1 MAYGIDIESFPL
13 STDGEVKMAH
23 HLKWLAKR
31 KIKEAALQTIG
42 SFAGIDL
49 PGRHD
54 VLLGRGK
61 PFQQHPGN
69 VRMREMVDLYK
80 EEYTRVPVGQ
90 KSNIAD
96 KILQTIMIKEHSF
109 FLKRQPDGW
118 WVQVSENEAREKVAH
133 AFRTARSTR
142 TKDRHRYVET
152 DNRKR
157 SKIQQQ
163 QQRDVPCFGFPC
175 GGGQG

>member
-1 MAYGIDIESFPL
+1 MAYGIDVASFPL
-13 STDGEVKMAH
+13 SPDGEVKTTH

-31 KIKEAALQTIG
+31 KIKEAALQTVG
-42 SFAGIDL
+42 SFSGIDL
-49 PGRHD
+49 PGRND

-61 PFQQHPGN
+61 PFRQHPGN
-69 VRMREMVDLYK
+69 VRMRELVDLYK
-80 EEYTRVPVGQ
+80 EEYKRAPVGQ
-90 KSNIAD
+90 KSNISD
-96 KILQTIMIKEHSF
+96 KIVQATMIKEHSL

-118 WVQVSENEAREKVAH
+118 WVQVSQNEAREKATQI
-133 AFRTARSTR
+133 FRTARSTR
-142 TKDRHRYVET
+142 TKERHRYVET

-163 QQRDVPCFGFPC
+163 ETYVPCFGFPC